1 MIRGTAEG
9 KYRSIIGRGDN
20 MKISDYTNP
29 ELQHFRDQCNFTG
42 MESQFFELRARN
54 ATIEQCS
61 EIMNVSVTTANNLSR
76 KVNSK
81 MKRV

>member
-1 MIRGTAEG
+1 
-9 KYRSIIGRGDN
+9 
-20 MKISDYTNP
+20 MKISDYTVP
-29 ELQHFRDQCNFTG
+29 ELDHFRRNCNFVG
-42 MESQFFELRARN
+42 MESQFFEMRARN

-61 EIMNVSVTTANNLSR
+61 EALGVSVTTANTISR